1 MGIKPA
7 LIQVYTGD
15 GKGKTTAACG
25 LALRAAAHGLKVG
38 FFRFFKPARRGEAT
52 VLKKIKNVK
61 VYHPFPRHPAFG
73 KYSKLQLAGLYRNFP
88 KAWEKV
94 QQTIRKEKFDLVVLD
109 EILIALRDGFLPEE
123 KLILFLENK
132 DEGCE
137 LVLTGRKLPPKIAE
151 KAQLISEIKALKHP
165 FPGIKARKGIEF

>member
-1 MGIKPA
+1 MGIKPG
-7 LIQVYTGD
+7 LVQVYTGD

-25 LALRAAAHGLKVG
+25 LALRAAAHGLRVG
-38 FFRFFKPARRGEAT
+38 FFRFFKPARTGEVT
-52 VLKKIKNVK
+52 VLKKIRNIK
-61 VYHPFPRHPAFG
+61 VYHPFPGHPAFG
-73 KYSKLQLAGLYRNFP
+73 KYSKIQSDALYRSFP

-94 QQTIRKEKFDLVVLD
+94 QQIIKKEKFDLVVLD

-132 DEGCE
+132 DENCE
-137 LVLTGRKLPPKIAE
+137 LVLTGRPLPPEIAE